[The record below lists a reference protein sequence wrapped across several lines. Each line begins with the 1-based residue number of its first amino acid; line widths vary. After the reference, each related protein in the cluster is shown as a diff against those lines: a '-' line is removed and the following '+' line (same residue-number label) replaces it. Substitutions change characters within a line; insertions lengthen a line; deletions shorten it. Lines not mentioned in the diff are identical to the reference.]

1 MQYQMMNNDDDITNP
16 VMRGVSLLD
25 DTSTV
30 NYTSDGET
38 ATSTLASDDPFSL
51 LHTHESYR
59 AESSGHLNLF
69 GITDDDSSLFGGGN
83 TRRSTWSHTDT
94 TSFSNAGSSYEE
106 MPFMASISNNNT
118 NNNNN
123 NNTNINDDNND
134 ADDREQKKVLGM
146 MGQNEQPL
154 APSTPV
160 NNDEANNDYACEM
173 ILETKGM
180 LNKFINGTIF
190 IVQTAFGCC
199 YDQLDGVLIRLYNV
213 KSNNQNENNN
223 DNVNDIGNKK
233 KEKEKETLPTCIAP
247 ISREKDES
255 REDDIKNNITTNEQT
270 SITITE
276 PNVTAKEITPRSLDM
291 RDDSNITTHRDNNN
305 TFLNGKADSPITDTL
320 SNDSMNESVQRFKE
334 YLCNRYEDK
343 NQSESKER
351 AIINSMEDTDDRNDT
366 IVTPLSWVTKHM
378 NETRYT
384 SVTKEEN
391 SVDILNYEN
400 ANKNL
405 NTSITTTKPTT
416 ADQLSVTI
424 SKRDRYLTQQLPRR
438 ISTVVDDQSPTDML
452 REENNIDSQ
461 TRTRKETEMIK
472 QRINSSLFHLKSIE
486 GCEDRRDDQ
495 IESSQN
501 TSSTTCSTIQRMKCH
516 TQAEERKPEIT
527 IDLTMMEDIL

>member
-1 MQYQMMNNDDDITNP
+1 
-16 VMRGVSLLD
+16 
-25 DTSTV
+25 
-30 NYTSDGET
+30 
-38 ATSTLASDDPFSL
+38 
-51 LHTHESYR
+51 
-59 AESSGHLNLF
+59 
-69 GITDDDSSLFGGGN
+69 
-83 TRRSTWSHTDT
+83 
-94 TSFSNAGSSYEE
+94 
-106 MPFMASISNNNT
+106 
-118 NNNNN
+118 
-123 NNTNINDDNND
+123 
-134 ADDREQKKVLGM
+134 
-146 MGQNEQPL
+146 
-154 APSTPV
+154 
-160 NNDEANNDYACEM
+160 
-173 ILETKGM
+173 
-180 LNKFINGTIF
+180 
-190 IVQTAFGCC
+190 
-199 YDQLDGVLIRLYNV
+199 
-213 KSNNQNENNN
+213 
-223 DNVNDIGNKK
+223 
-233 KEKEKETLPTCIAP
+233 
-247 ISREKDES
+247 
-255 REDDIKNNITTNEQT
+255 
-270 SITITE
+270 
-276 PNVTAKEITPRSLDM
+276 M